1 MSNVTRLNLP
11 VDRILEGAIGKMESL
26 IIIGYTKEGNEYFAS
41 TYSDGGDVLWL
52 LERCKQDLL
61 NPMEEDL

>member
-52 LERCKQDLL
+52 LERCKLKLL
-61 NPMEEDL
+61 NLVK